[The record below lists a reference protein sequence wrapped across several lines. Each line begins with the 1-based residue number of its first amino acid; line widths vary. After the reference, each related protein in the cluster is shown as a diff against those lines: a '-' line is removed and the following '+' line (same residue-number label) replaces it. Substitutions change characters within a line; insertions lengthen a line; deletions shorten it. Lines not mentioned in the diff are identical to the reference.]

1 MDYYELL
8 GVSRSAAP
16 PEIKAA
22 YRRTVRR
29 YHPDV
34 NHSAGAGERAAMVNA
49 AYETLMDRRKRQRY
63 DDLLCRREP
72 RSDRTGFTREPEPRR
87 EQSRSAYADCGA
99 HGCTWR
105 SFTAKRR
112 LIRLFA
118 RLLCMGP
125 LLLLCLLRP
134 VLLLLSFGGVPA
146 VCMVGG
152 IALVM
157 LLFTAVTGLLIP
169 TPCWLLTGLVLTALL
184 IGILLPGPCAK
195 GTRRLMDFIFYDM

>member
-34 NHSAGAGERAAMVNA
+34 NHSAGAGDRAAMINA
-49 AYETLMDRRKRQRY
+49 AYETLIDRKKRQHY

-72 RSDRTGFTREPEPRR
+72 RRDCMGFTREPEPRR
-87 EQSRSAYADCGA
+87 EQSRSAYAGCGS

-105 SFTAKRR
+105 PFTARRR

-118 RLLCMGP
+118 RLLCVGP

-134 VLLLLSFGGVPA
+134 ALLLFSFGGMPA

-152 IALVM
+152 IALIM
-157 LLFTAVTGLLIP
+157 LLFTAATGLFIP
-169 TPCWLLTGLVLTALL
+169 TPCWLLTGVVLTALL
-184 IGILLPGPCAK
+184 MGILLPELCAR
-195 GTRRLMDFIFYDM
+195 GTRRLMYFIFYDM